1 MGSWVLEEP
10 KIVSRLILKDI
21 LIIIISILIL
31 INCEQTHKSQSLV
44 IVLDQVECQ
53 QHEYYEKD
61 EPGIVLPG
69 NLDAQDFID
78 WLILAREQPTVYL
91 LHSLSIIKQ
100 HHQFLTKLP
109 WNFEQPQHTINHGL
123 RVVSGLKWLV

>member
-53 QHEYYEKD
+53 QHEYYEKH

-78 WLILAREQPTVYL
+78 WLILARE
-91 LHSLSIIKQ
+91 
-100 HHQFLTKLP
+100 
-109 WNFEQPQHTINHGL
+109 
-123 RVVSGLKWLV
+123 